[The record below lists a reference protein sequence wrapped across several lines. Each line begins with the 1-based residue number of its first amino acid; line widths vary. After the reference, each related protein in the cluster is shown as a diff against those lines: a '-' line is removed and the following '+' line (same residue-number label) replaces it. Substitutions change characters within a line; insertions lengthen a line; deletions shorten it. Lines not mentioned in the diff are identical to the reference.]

1 MNIKGRVCLPVS
13 LFWGVMSY
21 VAVFWIHPPVAR
33 LFARI
38 PMWLQ
43 YTLCGSFFT
52 LLAVDTVTTVRK
64 LALVT
69 RAMNK
74 LQTAGDELRL
84 QMALAKADLGDNIEE
99 VGEQL
104 RQKLDGVRGSLP
116 PSAAERLDRL
126 MDDYNELLARAERQS
141 RRFRNRYVH
150 MTSQR

>member
-1 MNIKGRVCLPVS
+1 MPPVS

-104 RQKLDGVRGSLP
+104 RQKLDGVRDSLP
-116 PSAAERLDRL
+116 PLQRNVWTGSWMITTSCWPARNVKAAASATA
-126 MDDYNELLARAERQS
+126 MS
-141 RRFRNRYVH
+141 I
-150 MTSQR
+150 